1 MAKQFNIVKTAELKG
16 ELSKEQKRF
25 NGFLQKI
32 KNLKEQIELSRE
44 LALELGRMIQE
55 EINPLENKMYD
66 AWKSFIL
73 GLDRS
78 MYAHNL
84 TPKQQ
89 DKYDAIVFEQADS
102 YLAVAKPDDEIK
114 AIFDEHSEESFDDIQ
129 AEGIEEGKDYIVQM
143 FKMQFGIDIDPDDI
157 DDVQNPFN
165 NPKLFEKIQEA
176 KLKHD
181 ADAEI
186 NAQKKAETE
195 ANRPKTENQIK
206 KEESRKAAESA
217 VSKTTKQIYLDLV
230 KNFHPDTEMDE
241 EKKKWKTEIM
251 QQVTV
256 AYDEDDY
263 IKLLE
268 LQMTLLENRENAVEK
283 FDNKQL
289 RHFNDAL
296 KQQVQELE
304 MQLTMSLPTSNPTFT
319 HGDLFNLNRDQMKRN
334 VNRYV
339 KDIQNDLN
347 RYRDSLNYIQS
358 LKGFKEYVKKYEL
371 DDNMDIDM
379 GMLMEMMRFMK

>member
-1 MAKQFNIVKTAELKG
+1 MAKQFNVVKTVELKG

-25 NGFLQKI
+25 NGYLQKI
-32 KNLKEQIELSRE
+32 KSIKDQIELSRE

-55 EINPLENKMYD
+55 QIKPLEDKMYD

-84 TPKQQ
+84 APKQFE
-89 DKYDAIVFEQADS
+89 KYESIVFEQADS
-102 YLAVAKPDDEIK
+102 YLGTAKPDDEIK
-114 AIFDEHSEESFDDIQ
+114 AIFDEHSEESFDDLQ
-129 AEGIEEGKDYIVQM
+129 AESEVEGKDYIVQM

-176 KLKHD
+176 KEKHD
-181 ADAEI
+181 ANAEI
-186 NAQKKAETE
+186 NAQKKAESE
-195 ANRPKTENQIK
+195 AKRVKTDKQIK

-296 KQQVQELE
+296 RQQVQELE
-304 MQLTMSLPTSNPTFT
+304 MQLTMSSPASNPMFT
-319 HGDLFNLNRDQMKRN
+319 HGHLFNLNGDQMKRN
-334 VNRYV
+334 VNRHV
-339 KDIQNDLN
+339 KDIESELN

-358 LKGFKEYVKKYEL
+358 LKGLKDYVKRYEL
-371 DDNMDIDM
+371 DDNMDM

>member
-1 MAKQFNIVKTAELKG
+1 MAKQFNVVKTVELKG

-25 NGFLQKI
+25 NGYLQKI
-32 KNLKEQIELSRE
+32 KSIKDQIELSRE

-55 EINPLENKMYD
+55 QIKPLEDKMYD

-84 TPKQQ
+84 APKQFE
-89 DKYDAIVFEQADS
+89 KYESIVFEQADS
-102 YLAVAKPDDEIK
+102 YLGTAKPDDEIK
-114 AIFDEHSEESFDDIQ
+114 AIFDEHSEESFDDLQ
-129 AEGIEEGKDYIVQM
+129 AESEVEGKDYIVQM

-176 KLKHD
+176 KEKHD
-181 ADAEI
+181 ANAEI
-186 NAQKKAETE
+186 NAQKKAESE
-195 ANRPKTENQIK
+195 AKRVKTDKQIK

-296 KQQVQELE
+296 RQQVQELE
-304 MQLTMSLPTSNPTFT
+304 MQLTMSSPASNPMFT
-319 HGDLFNLNRDQMKRN
+319 HGHLFNLNGDQMKRN
-334 VNRYV
+334 VNRHV
-339 KDIQNDLN
+339 KDIESELN
-347 RYRDSLNYIQS
+347 R
-358 LKGFKEYVKKYEL
+358 
-371 DDNMDIDM
+371 
-379 GMLMEMMRFMK
+379 